1 MGGGAVVGGWVALEA
16 LAHAHMSHPH
26 FFASLSSR
34 LHRMVTQEYQLQ
46 GLRLHASP
54 PVCRRAWVR
63 GKGGVIV
70 GDLPPYEAF
79 PIGGT
84 NSVRGYSEG
93 AALVGGC
100 PACLALAVF
109 LAWQELLRV

>member
-1 MGGGAVVGGWVALEA
+1 MGWHFGKPPVSISCT
-16 LAHAHMSHPH
+16 SHP
-26 FFASLSSR
+26 ALPACR
-34 LHRMVTQEYQLQ
+34 LP
-46 GLRLHASP
+46 AA
-54 PVCRRAWVR
+54 PVCRAWVR

-93 AALVGGC
+93 AAPAWLVVGC
-100 PACLALAVF
+100 LGLCRAGQRCGCC
-109 LAWQELLRV
+109 RS